1 MPQIPQIGDST
12 GKSYSTTL
20 NNNRGS
26 SSGGDQQ
33 FTVDGSQRPEQLQV
47 VSDKNAGNNAQ
58 TTMGQKDLIPLA
70 VTVSKSQA
78 LAVETIKDI
87 INADLLSTAKL
98 NGYTELAG
106 ELESLSGSLYIP
118 ASRLLDEILEQENQN
133 TMFINDRF
141 YDLLREA
148 AADASP
154 DLKEAIGNM
163 LKAINFSQN
172 RDEITSALSSN
183 LKFLA
188 EYFSPNRVL
197 SEELSALAERWSSG
211 EPSQNFTTLRNET
224 SALLKNV
231 SESLLNDS
239 HTQTLLPIVIHN
251 ISKYNTND
259 TMLREYFGQ
268 LLTQIPSY
276 EMRSELSRAFE
287 ALLAKLLN
295 GAEGRADEGSY
306 QDPTAYRFSRADE
319 PSAYPSGAADTPTRE
334 TDVADSSYRLAGD
347 PSGSTDEAEAGA
359 RAGSGEVPIAQNE
372 DARNTPFTNYTINGE
387 KNQVENSFFDKEITN
402 FSKESENFRIFSE
415 YMNENL
421 TDEAYLSETGLDA
434 PDFSDY
440 ITALYSGSQDAKTIV
455 TALLTGL
462 IEDEGLQSVIAAQ
475 MDRVGSIEE
484 LVVFLNNFLDAMPEG
499 PLRDSVYEALDEA
512 LAALAET
519 EALPESSDAPETA
532 QATGGTIPSQNMNE
546 RAYPGEGAPP
556 RDIFT
561 DPRGETAQAAQKSS
575 IRALT
580 DFVARNINHPA
591 LKSVDSFN
599 ASNLLQS
606 MINAP
611 GVMTPL
617 SHFILPIR
625 VEDTRAFGELWVDN
639 DNESSEK
646 SEGGEKRFHMF
657 LTFDVDAFGRFEVDV
672 YAGDTSMNVS
682 LLHPPS
688 FGRNIDRMIE
698 KIHRVAA
705 GAGYTINRFETG
717 VLKKPHNLTQIF
729 PKLIERRSGLNVQ
742 A

>member
-1 MPQIPQIGDST
+1 MPQIPQIGDTT

-26 SSGGDQQ
+26 SSGGEQQ

-70 VTVSKSQA
+70 VTVSKNQA

-87 INADLLSTAKL
+87 INADLLTTAKL

-106 ELESLSGSLYIP
+106 ELENLSSSLYIP
-118 ASRLLDEILEQENQN
+118 ADRLLDEILEQENQN

-148 AADASP
+148 ATDANP

-172 RDEITSALSSN
+172 RTEITAALSSN

-188 EYFSPNRVL
+188 EYFSPNRAL
-197 SEELSALAERWSSG
+197 SENLTELASRWSSG
-211 EPSQNFTTLRNET
+211 EAQSNFTTLRNET
-224 SALLKNV
+224 SELLKDV

-251 ISKYNTND
+251 ISKYNTNAS
-259 TMLREYFGQ
+259 MLREYFGQ

-276 EMRSELSRAFE
+276 EMRSELSAAFE
-287 ALLAKLLN
+287 SLLAKLLN
-295 GAEGRADEGSY
+295 VNGQNGAEQTDRPQNGSSYVPVNESVMTGAETGEALPNRPEEGLPNRPENPSSPLPE
-306 QDPTAYRFSRADE
+306 PTAERNQ
-319 PSAYPSGAADTPTRE
+319 
-334 TDVADSSYRLAGD
+334 DSQ
-347 PSGSTDEAEAGA
+347 T
-359 RAGSGEVPIAQNE
+359 
-372 DARNTPFTNYTINGE
+372 TPFSNYTINEE
-387 KNQVENSFFDKEITN
+387 KNQVENSFFDKENLI
-402 FSKESENFRIFSE
+402 FGKDSENFRVFSE
-415 YMNENL
+415 YMNKNL
-421 TDEAYLSETGLDA
+421 TDEGYLLETGLDA

-440 ITALYSGSQDAKTIV
+440 ITALHSGAQDERTIM

-462 IEDEGLQSVIAAQ
+462 IADEALQDVIVGQMEQIGTIED
-475 MDRVGSIEE
+475 
-484 LVVFLNNFLDAMPEG
+484 LVAFLNNFLDAMPDG
-499 PLRDSVYEALDEA
+499 PLRDSVYEVLDES
-512 LAALAET
+512 LSVLAENGTLPERAETAPEPPPTDQLFPRGADQT
-519 EALPESSDAPETA
+519 EAA
-532 QATGGTIPSQNMNE
+532 QMRQS
-546 RAYPGEGAPP
+546 
-556 RDIFT
+556 
-561 DPRGETAQAAQKSS
+561 SS
-575 IRALT
+575 IQALT
-580 DFVARNINHPA
+580 EFVSKNINHPA
-591 LKSVDSFN
+591 LKSIDSFN

-617 SHFILPIR
+617 SHFILPIQ

-639 DNESSEK
+639 DDEPTAEK
-646 SEGGEKRFHMF
+646 SEGGTKHYHMF

-672 YAGDTSMNVS
+672 YAGDNSISVS

-688 FGRNIDRMIE
+688 FGKNIDQMIN
-698 KIHRVAA
+698 KIHRIAA
-705 GAGYTINRFETG
+705 GTGYSINRFETG

>member
-1 MPQIPQIGDST
+1 MPQIPQIGDAT

-26 SSGGDQQ
+26 SSGGEQQ

-70 VTVSKSQA
+70 VTVSKNQA

-87 INADLLSTAKL
+87 INADLLTTAKL

-106 ELESLSGSLYIP
+106 ELENLSSSLYIP
-118 ASRLLDEILEQENQN
+118 ADRLLDEILEQENQN

-148 AADASP
+148 ATDANP

-172 RDEITSALSSN
+172 RNEITAALSSN

-188 EYFSPNRVL
+188 EYFSPNRAL
-197 SEELSALAERWSSG
+197 SENLTELASRWSSG
-211 EPSQNFTTLRNET
+211 EAQSNFTMLRNET
-224 SALLKNV
+224 SELLKDV

-259 TMLREYFGQ
+259 SMLREYFGQ

-276 EMRSELSRAFE
+276 EMRSELSAAFE
-287 ALLAKLLN
+287 SLLAKLLN
-295 GAEGRADEGSY
+295 GQNGGAQTDRLPNGSSYVPVNESVMTEAETGEALPTRPGEGLPNRPEEGLPNRPENPSAPLPE
-306 QDPTAYRFSRADE
+306 PTAERNQDSQTTLFS
-319 PSAYPSGAADTPTRE
+319 
-334 TDVADSSYRLAGD
+334 
-347 PSGSTDEAEAGA
+347 
-359 RAGSGEVPIAQNE
+359 
-372 DARNTPFTNYTINGE
+372 NYTINGE
-387 KNQVENSFFDKEITN
+387 KNQVENSFFDKENLI
-402 FSKESENFRIFSE
+402 FGKDSENFRVFSE
-415 YMNENL
+415 YMNKNL
-421 TDEAYLSETGLDA
+421 TDEGYLLETGLDV

-440 ITALYSGSQDAKTIV
+440 ITALHSGAQDERTIM

-462 IEDEGLQSVIAAQ
+462 ISDEALQDVIVGQMEQIGTIED
-475 MDRVGSIEE
+475 
-484 LVVFLNNFLDAMPEG
+484 LVAFLNNFLDAMPDG
-499 PLRDSVYEALDEA
+499 PLRDSVYEVLDES
-512 LAALAET
+512 LSVLAENGT
-519 EALPESSDAPETA
+519 LPERAETAPEPPPAEQFFPRGADQAEAA
-532 QATGGTIPSQNMNE
+532 QARQS
-546 RAYPGEGAPP
+546 
-556 RDIFT
+556 
-561 DPRGETAQAAQKSS
+561 SS
-575 IRALT
+575 IQALT
-580 DFVARNINHPA
+580 EFVSKNINHPA
-591 LKSVDSFN
+591 LKSIDSFN

-617 SHFILPIR
+617 SHFILPIQI
-625 VEDTRAFGELWVDN
+625 EDTRAFGELWVDN
-639 DNESSEK
+639 DDESAAEK
-646 SEGGEKRFHMF
+646 SEGGTKRYHMF

-672 YAGDTSMNVS
+672 YAGDNTINVS

-688 FGRNIDRMIE
+688 FGKNIDQMIN
-698 KIHRVAA
+698 KIHRIAA
-705 GAGYTINRFETG
+705 GTGYSINRFETG

>member
-1 MPQIPQIGDST
+1 MPQIPQIGDAT

-26 SSGGDQQ
+26 SSGGEQQ
-33 FTVDGSQRPEQLQV
+33 FTVDGSQRPEQLQG

-70 VTVSKSQA
+70 VTVSKNQA

-87 INADLLSTAKL
+87 INADLLTTAKL

-106 ELESLSGSLYIP
+106 ELENLSSSLYIP
-118 ASRLLDEILEQENQN
+118 ADRLLDEILEQENQN

-148 AADASP
+148 AADANP

-172 RDEITSALSSN
+172 RNEITAALSSN

-188 EYFSPNRVL
+188 EYFSPNRAL
-197 SEELSALAERWSSG
+197 SENLTELASRWSSG
-211 EPSQNFTTLRNET
+211 EAQSNFTTLRNET
-224 SALLKNV
+224 SELLKDV

-251 ISKYNTND
+251 ISKYNTNNS
-259 TMLREYFGQ
+259 MLREYFGQ

-276 EMRSELSRAFE
+276 EMRSELSAAFE
-287 ALLAKLLN
+287 SLLAKLIN
-295 GAEGRADEGSY
+295 GQNGGEQTDRLRNGSSYIPVNQSVMTEAETGEALPTRPEGGLPTRPEGGLPTRPEEGLPTRPENPSAPLPK
-306 QDPTAYRFSRADE
+306 PTAE
-319 PSAYPSGAADTPTRE
+319 QNQ
-334 TDVADSSYRLAGD
+334 DSQ
-347 PSGSTDEAEAGA
+347 T
-359 RAGSGEVPIAQNE
+359 
-372 DARNTPFTNYTINGE
+372 TPFSNYTINGE
-387 KNQVENSFFDKEITN
+387 KNQVENSFFDKENLI
-402 FSKESENFRIFSE
+402 FGKDSENFRVFSE
-415 YMNENL
+415 YMNKNL
-421 TDEAYLSETGLDA
+421 TDEGYLLETGLDV

-440 ITALYSGSQDAKTIV
+440 ITALHSGAQDERTIM

-462 IEDEGLQSVIAAQ
+462 ISDEGLQDVIVGQ
-475 MDRVGSIEE
+475 MEQIGTIED
-484 LVVFLNNFLDAMPEG
+484 LVAFLNNFLDAMPDG
-499 PLRDSVYEALDEA
+499 PLRDSVYEVLDES
-512 LAALAET
+512 LSVLAENGTLPERAETASEPPPPAEQFFPREAEQT
-519 EALPESSDAPETA
+519 EAA
-532 QATGGTIPSQNMNE
+532 QARQS
-546 RAYPGEGAPP
+546 
-556 RDIFT
+556 
-561 DPRGETAQAAQKSS
+561 SS
-575 IRALT
+575 IQALT
-580 DFVARNINHPA
+580 EFVSKNINHPA
-591 LKSVDSFN
+591 LKSIDSFN

-617 SHFILPIR
+617 SHFILPIQI
-625 VEDTRAFGELWVDN
+625 EDTRAFGELWVDN
-639 DNESSEK
+639 DDESAVEK
-646 SEGGEKRFHMF
+646 PEGGTKRYHMF

-672 YAGDTSMNVS
+672 YAGDNTINVS

-688 FGRNIDRMIE
+688 FGKNVDQMIN
-698 KIHRVAA
+698 KIHRIAA
-705 GAGYTINRFETG
+705 GTGYSINRFETG

>member
-1 MPQIPQIGDST
+1 MPQIPQIGDAT

-26 SSGGDQQ
+26 SSGGEQQ

-87 INADLLSTAKL
+87 INADLLTTAKL

-106 ELESLSGSLYIP
+106 ELENLSSSLYIP
-118 ASRLLDEILEQENQN
+118 ADQLLKEILEQENQN

-148 AADASP
+148 ADGANP

-163 LKAINFSQN
+163 LKAINFSRN
-172 RDEITSALSSN
+172 REEITSALSSN

-188 EYFSPNRVL
+188 EYFSPNRAL
-197 SEELSALAERWSSG
+197 SEDLTELAGRWSSG
-211 EPSQNFTTLRNET
+211 EAQTNFTGLRGET
-224 SALLKNV
+224 AELLKNV

-259 TMLREYFGQ
+259 SMLREYFGQ

-276 EMRSELSRAFE
+276 EMRSELSAAFE
-287 ALLAKLLN
+287 SLLVKLLN
-295 GAEGRADEGSY
+295 SRIGVESSDSLPESPSYAPGNESVPREAPESPADRPPEEPENRPG
-306 QDPTAYRFSRADE
+306 E
-319 PSAYPSGAADTPTRE
+319 PSRFPPDTAAP
-334 TDVADSSYRLAGD
+334 
-347 PSGSTDEAEAGA
+347 
-359 RAGSGEVPIAQNE
+359 
-372 DARNTPFTNYTINGE
+372 NTPAEQNRSGQTTPFSNYTINEE
-387 KNQVENSFFDKEITN
+387 KNQVENSFFDKENAI
-402 FSKESENFRIFSE
+402 FGKDSENFRVFSE
-415 YMNENL
+415 YMNKNL
-421 TDEAYLSETGLDA
+421 NDEGYLFEMGLDS

-440 ITALYSGSQDAKTIV
+440 ITALHSGAQDERTIM

-462 IEDEGLQSVIAAQ
+462 ISDEALQDVIVGQMEQIGTIED
-475 MDRVGSIEE
+475 
-484 LVVFLNNFLDAMPEG
+484 LVAFLNNFLDAMPDG
-499 PLRDSVYEALDEA
+499 PVRDSVYEVLDES
-512 LAALAET
+512 LSVLAENGT
-519 EALPESSDAPETA
+519 LPERGEIPPEAGQAFPPGEEPRAA
-532 QATGGTIPSQNMNE
+532 QAQ
-546 RAYPGEGAPP
+546 
-556 RDIFT
+556 
-561 DPRGETAQAAQKSS
+561 AQARQSSS
-575 IRALT
+575 IQALT
-580 DFVARNINHPA
+580 EFVSKNINHPA
-591 LKSVDSFN
+591 LKSIDSFN

-639 DNESSEK
+639 DDESAAEK
-646 SEGGEKRFHMF
+646 PDGGGKHYHMF

-672 YAGDTSMNVS
+672 YAGDRSVSVS

-688 FGRNIDRMIE
+688 FGRNIDQMIN
-698 KIHRVAA
+698 KIHRIAA
-705 GAGYTINRFETG
+705 GTGYTINRFETG